1 MSSAHKPTPAAERV
15 TTRSLRIAWL
25 AGALLVVGMLVT
37 VAHRSVL
44 TAQAYAADDNEYIL
58 YNTRVQNPSWT
69 AAGQFLTE
77 VLEPTTVRGYYQ
89 PLTMISLMV
98 DSALGGRPNDL
109 RAYHRTSLIL
119 HVGNTLLVIVL
130 LYLLFGKLGIAAL
143 VGLLFGLHPQTV
155 EPIAW
160 VSDRKTLLAAFFALG
175 ALILYVSHARRTGW
189 VRYGLALVLFALAL
203 LSKPTV
209 TPLPLLLLLLDF
221 WPLRR
226 LSWKSLLEKVPYFV
240 IAGGSAVITYV
251 SQARTAVV
259 ITPESR
265 GWQEIVLTICHNIVF
280 YPWKLIW
287 PVHLTPRY
295 PLPAPFEWSQPALL
309 AGLIGTALLLIV
321 LGAALRWTRAPLTS
335 WLFFLVA
342 ILPTLGIIG
351 FTNVIASDKYVYFP
365 VLGLLMLLA
374 YGLGCLWDALP
385 RQTFARV
392 VVVVVLLGLGVGEAV
407 ATHRYLARWQDTER
421 LYRYMLTRAPD
432 VPDLHDQLGF
442 ALQQQGRTAEA
453 IAALETALRLDPN
466 YYHSYNNL
474 GTVLATAGR
483 LEEAVAAFRE
493 GVRRVPKFAMA
504 HSNLGRALELLK
516 RPDEARASYEAA
528 LAADPDC
535 IDAHKGLGILL
546 ARQNKLDEAAEH
558 LRAAIRIHPKYV
570 DAYIGLAIT
579 LDMQGKLDEAIAVYE
594 AARRIAPENPLVL
607 KGLQQFRAKRA
618 GAAPPRPGP

>member
-15 TTRSLRIAWL
+15 TTRPQRIAWL
-25 AGALLVVGMLVT
+25 VGALLGVGMLVT

-44 TAQAYAADDNEYIL
+44 TAQAYAADDNDYIV
-58 YNTRVQNPSWT
+58 YNVRVQNPSWT

-109 RAYHRTSLIL
+109 RAYHRTSLSL
-119 HVGNTLLVIVL
+119 HVCNTLLVIVL

-189 VRYGLALVLFALAL
+189 VRYGLSLLLFVLAL

-226 LSWKSLLEKVPYFV
+226 LSWKSVLEKVPYFV
-240 IAGGSAVITYV
+240 IAGASAAITYY
-251 SQARTAVV
+251 SQKNSGVV
-259 ITPESR
+259 YAPSSLWT
-265 GWQEIVLTICHNIVF
+265 IVLTVCHNIVF
-280 YPWKLIW
+280 YLWKLVW
-287 PVHLTPRY
+287 PVNLTPRY

-309 AGLIGTALLLIV
+309 AGLIGTAVLLIL
-321 LGAALRWTRAPLTS
+321 LGAALRWTRAPLAS
-335 WLFFLVA
+335 WLFFLLAVF
-342 ILPTLGIIG
+342 PTLGLIG
-351 FTNVIASDKYVYFP
+351 FTNVIASDKYIYFP
-365 VLGLLMLLA
+365 VLGLLILLA
-374 YGLGCLWDALP
+374 FGLGRLWDALSARP
-385 RQTFARV
+385 FALV

-407 ATHRYLARWQDTER
+407 ATQRYLQRWQDTER
-421 LYRYMLTRAPD
+421 LTRYMLTLAPD
-432 VPDLHDQLGF
+432 VADLHDQLGF
-442 ALQQQGRTAEA
+442 ALKEKGRAAEA
-453 IAALETALRLDPN
+453 IAELETALRLDPN

-474 GTVLATAGR
+474 GTVLAADNR
-483 LEEAVAAFRE
+483 LEEAVTVFRE
-493 GVRRVPKFAMA
+493 GVRRMPKLAML
-504 HSNLGRALELLK
+504 HSNLGRALDLLK

-528 LAADPDC
+528 LAVAPDC
-535 IDAHKGLGILL
+535 IDAHVGLGFLL
-546 ARQNKLDEAAEH
+546 AQQGKMDEGAAH
-558 LRAAIRIHPKYV
+558 LRAAIRIHPRQLQ
-570 DAYIGLAIT
+570 AHIGLARI
-579 LDMQGKLDEAIAVYE
+579 LAAQGKRDEAIALCE
-594 AARRIAPENPLVL
+594 AARRFAPENPQLLQELQRL
-607 KGLQQFRAKRA
+607 KATRP
-618 GAAPPRPGP
+618 GATPPRTGP

>member
-15 TTRSLRIAWL
+15 TTRPQRIAWL
-25 AGALLVVGMLVT
+25 VGALLGVGMLVT

-44 TAQAYAADDNEYIL
+44 TAQAYAADDNDYIV
-58 YNTRVQNPSWT
+58 YNVRVQNPSWT

-109 RAYHRTSLIL
+109 RAYHRTSLSL
-119 HVGNTLLVIVL
+119 HACNTLLVIVL

-189 VRYGLALVLFALAL
+189 VRYGLCLLLFVLAL

-226 LSWKSLLEKVPYFV
+226 LSWKSVLEKVPYFV
-240 IAGGSAVITYV
+240 IAGASAAITYY
-251 SQARTAVV
+251 SQKNSGVV
-259 ITPESR
+259 YAPSSLWT
-265 GWQEIVLTICHNIVF
+265 IVLTVCHNIVF
-280 YPWKLIW
+280 YLWKLVW
-287 PVHLTPRY
+287 PVNLTPRY

-309 AGLIGTALLLIV
+309 AGLIGTAVLLIL
-321 LGAALRWTRAPLTS
+321 LGAALRWTRAPLAS
-335 WLFFLVA
+335 WLFFLLAVF
-342 ILPTLGIIG
+342 PTLGLIG
-351 FTNVIASDKYVYFP
+351 FTNVIASDKYIYFP
-365 VLGLLMLLA
+365 VLGLLILLA
-374 YGLGCLWDALP
+374 FGLGRLWDALSARP
-385 RQTFARV
+385 FALV

-407 ATHRYLARWQDTER
+407 ATQRYLQRWQDTER
-421 LYRYMLTRAPD
+421 LTRYMLTLAPD
-432 VPDLHDQLGF
+432 VADLHDQLGF
-442 ALQQQGRTAEA
+442 ALKEKGRAAEA
-453 IAALETALRLDPN
+453 IAELETALRLDPN

-474 GTVLATAGR
+474 GTVLAADNR
-483 LEEAVAAFRE
+483 LEEAVTVFRE
-493 GVRRVPKFAMA
+493 GVRRMPKLAML
-504 HSNLGRALELLK
+504 HSNLGRALDLLK

-528 LAADPDC
+528 LAVAPDC
-535 IDAHKGLGILL
+535 IDAHVGLGFLL
-546 ARQNKLDEAAEH
+546 AQQGKMDEGAAH
-558 LRAAIRIHPKYV
+558 LRAAIRIHPRQLQ
-570 DAYIGLAIT
+570 AHIGLARI
-579 LDMQGKLDEAIAVYE
+579 LAAQGKRDEAIALCE
-594 AARRIAPENPLVL
+594 AARRFAPENPQLLQELQRL
-607 KGLQQFRAKRA
+607 KATRP
-618 GAAPPRPGP
+618 GATPPRTGP

>member
-15 TTRSLRIAWL
+15 TTRPQRIAWL
-25 AGALLVVGMLVT
+25 VGALLGVGMLVT

-44 TAQAYAADDNEYIL
+44 TAQAYAADDNDYIV
-58 YNTRVQNPSWT
+58 YNVRVQNPSWT

-109 RAYHRTSLIL
+109 RAYHRTSLSL
-119 HVGNTLLVIVL
+119 HACNTLLVIVL

-189 VRYGLALVLFALAL
+189 VRYGLSLLLFVLAL

-226 LSWKSLLEKVPYFV
+226 LSWKSVLEKVPYFV
-240 IAGGSAVITYV
+240 IAGASAAITYY
-251 SQARTAVV
+251 SQKNSGVV
-259 ITPESR
+259 YAPSSLWT
-265 GWQEIVLTICHNIVF
+265 IVLTVCHNIVF
-280 YPWKLIW
+280 YLWKLVW
-287 PVHLTPRY
+287 PVNLTPRY

-309 AGLIGTALLLIV
+309 AGLIGTAVLLIL
-321 LGAALRWTRAPLTS
+321 LGAALRWTRAPLAS
-335 WLFFLVA
+335 WLFFLLAVF
-342 ILPTLGIIG
+342 PTLGLIG
-351 FTNVIASDKYVYFP
+351 FTNVIASDKYIYFP
-365 VLGLLMLLA
+365 VLGLLILLA
-374 YGLGCLWDALP
+374 FGLGRLWDALSARP
-385 RQTFARV
+385 FALV

-407 ATHRYLARWQDTER
+407 ATQRYLQRWQDTER
-421 LYRYMLTRAPD
+421 LTRYMLTLAPD
-432 VPDLHDQLGF
+432 VADLHDQLGF
-442 ALQQQGRTAEA
+442 ALKEKGRAAEA
-453 IAALETALRLDPN
+453 IAELETALRLDPN

-474 GTVLATAGR
+474 GTVLAADNR
-483 LEEAVAAFRE
+483 LEEAVTVFRE
-493 GVRRVPKFAMA
+493 GVRRMPKLAML
-504 HSNLGRALELLK
+504 HSNLGRALDLLK

-528 LAADPDC
+528 LAVAPDC
-535 IDAHKGLGILL
+535 IDAHVGLGFLL
-546 ARQNKLDEAAEH
+546 AQQGKMDEGAAH
-558 LRAAIRIHPKYV
+558 LRAAIRIHPRQLQ
-570 DAYIGLAIT
+570 AHIGLARI
-579 LDMQGKLDEAIAVYE
+579 LAAQGKRDEAIALCE
-594 AARRIAPENPLVL
+594 AARRFAPENPQLLQELQRL
-607 KGLQQFRAKRA
+607 KATRP
-618 GAAPPRPGP
+618 GATPPRTGP